1 MDERTWITLH
11 PFEPGDPLRTAR
23 ISAPERIASWHNLRT
38 RLAMVAPPSTSNS
51 ELLRDTRGAVMSE
64 YVVLI
69 GTVSLTVA
77 VAIAALGPPLVRGFE
92 DTRDTLLLPFP

>member
-1 MDERTWITLH
+1 
-11 PFEPGDPLRTAR
+11 
-23 ISAPERIASWHNLRT
+23 
-38 RLAMVAPPSTSNS
+38 MVARPSSSTS

>member
-1 MDERTWITLH
+1 MT
-11 PFEPGDPLRTAR
+11 PL
-23 ISAPERIASWHNLRT
+23 PL
-38 RLAMVAPPSTSNS
+38 PSTTI
-51 ELLRDTRGAVMSE
+51 LRDTRGAVMSE
-64 YVVLI
+64 YVVLV